1 MLSKSLFILII
12 AFINCVYA
20 SRKYGSRLQSNFHK
34 KMYVN
39 SSDCKVIYVCDLSD
53 TDWFGRRFVE
63 NC

>member
-20 SRKYGSRLQSNFHK
+20 SRKYGSGLQSNFHK